1 MSALGRSKEA
11 MKKKRLIYI
20 AAVLVIVT
28 ILSTLLVSCGSMAKI
43 RITNGDVKYSESQGK
58 YVVVYF
64 DDNGKASYRIEYE
77 VSPKRMK
84 NKAKIEYKETEG
96 VSVSDDG
103 LVTFTSAIYNEE
115 TVHSIRVSVTLENK
129 KSSTRD
135 EILIIAKYKT

>member
-1 MSALGRSKEA
+1 
-11 MKKKRLIYI
+11 
-20 AAVLVIVT
+20 
-28 ILSTLLVSCGSMAKI
+28 
-43 RITNGDVKYSESQGK
+43 
-58 YVVVYF
+58 
-64 DDNGKASYRIEYE
+64 
-77 VSPKRMK
+77 MK

>member
-20 AAVLVIVT
+20 ASMLVTV
-28 ILSTLLVSCGSMAKI
+28 TLLCSLFTSCARFSKI
-43 RITNGDVKYSESQGK
+43 RITNDDVKFSESQGK

-64 DDNGKASYRIEYE
+64 DENGKASYKIEYE
-77 VSPKRMK
+77 TSPKRMK
-84 NKAKIEYKETEG
+84 NKVDFEYKATEG

-103 LVTFTSAIYNEE
+103 LVTFTSAIYAEG
-115 TVHSIRVSVTLENK
+115 TVHSIRVAVVSENE
-129 KSSTRD
+129 KSDARD